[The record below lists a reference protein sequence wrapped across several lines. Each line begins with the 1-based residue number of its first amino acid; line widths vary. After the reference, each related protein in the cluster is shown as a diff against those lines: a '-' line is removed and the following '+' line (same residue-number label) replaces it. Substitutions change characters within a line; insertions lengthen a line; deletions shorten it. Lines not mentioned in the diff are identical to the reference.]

1 MVCKDLECK
10 CWDSLHTLRKMP
22 LSEAALPTCLTQVVG
37 STIIT
42 QDLSH
47 LPLCDGLVPRTTATP
62 YLIGKMGSYCE
73 FPTPKQP
80 CLELDCCQGYSDP
93 SLRFACHIYHAQ
105 HFVAFFFL
113 ISVEIPS
120 DRLRQTE
127 PNCGRKHRQLLIIIN
142 PRILERFLPRSLYDY
157 SFPSTGN
164 VVLQS

>member
-1 MVCKDLECK
+1 MVCKDLGCK

-37 STIIT
+37 STIIV

-47 LPLCDGLVPRTTATP
+47 LQLCDGLVPRTTATP

-105 HFVAFFFL
+105 HFVAFFFFNF
-113 ISVEIPS
+113 SWNS
-120 DRLRQTE
+120 FRQTQAD
-127 PNCGRKHRQLLIIIN
+127 RTQLWTQTQTTIDHN
-142 PRILERFLPRSLYDY
+142 KPTYFRRFLPRSLYDY